1 MTDSRPS
8 RMTDRDDITLVPVL
22 ATGEAALIAVAKSLL
37 EAEGIDYF
45 IRGEGLNDLFG
56 YGRMFTSF
64 NYVVGPPEFM
74 VREEDAERAR
84 ELLKDLA
91 AGD

>member
-1 MTDSRPS
+1 MRWHTAGMTDPH
-8 RMTDRDDITLVPVL
+8 DIALVPVF

-45 IRGEGLNDLFG
+45 VRGEGLHDLFG
-56 YGRMFTSF
+56 YGRITSF
-64 NYVVGPPEFM
+64 NYVVGRPPEFI

-91 AGD
+91 TGD

>member
-1 MTDSRPS
+1 MTDP
-8 RMTDRDDITLVPVL
+8 DDIALVPVF

-37 EAEGIDYF
+37 EAERIDYF
-45 IRGEGLNDLFG
+45 VRGEGLSDLFG
-56 YGRMFTSF
+56 YGRLFTTF
-64 NYVVGPPEFM
+64 NYVVGPPQFM

-91 AGD
+91 TGD

>member
-1 MTDSRPS
+1 MHTTGMTDPH
-8 RMTDRDDITLVPVL
+8 DVALVPVF

-45 IRGEGLNDLFG
+45 VRGEGLTDLFG
-56 YGRMFTSF
+56 YGRITTF

-74 VREEDAERAR
+74 VREDDAERAR
-84 ELLKDLA
+84 EVLKDLA
-91 AGD
+91 IGD

>member
-1 MTDSRPS
+1 MTES
-8 RMTDRDDITLVPVL
+8 DDAALVPVF

-45 IRGEGLNDLFG
+45 VRGEGLSDLFG
-56 YGRMFTSF
+56 YGRITTYNF
-64 NYVVGPPEFM
+64 VLGRPPEFM

-91 AGD
+91 AGE

>member
-1 MTDSRPS
+1 MTDPHH
-8 RMTDRDDITLVPVL
+8 DIALVPVF

-45 IRGEGLNDLFG
+45 VRGEGLTDLFG
-56 YGRMFTSF
+56 YGRITTF
-64 NYVVGPPEFM
+64 NYVVGPPEFV
-74 VREEDAERAR
+74 VRKEDAERAR

-91 AGD
+91 TGD

>member
-1 MTDSRPS
+1 MTES
-8 RMTDRDDITLVPVL
+8 DDAALVPVF

-45 IRGEGLNDLFG
+45 VRGEGLSDLFG
-56 YGRMFTSF
+56 YGRITSYNF
-64 NYVVGPPEFM
+64 VLGRPPEFM
-74 VREEDAERAR
+74 VRAEDADRAR

-91 AGD
+91 AGE